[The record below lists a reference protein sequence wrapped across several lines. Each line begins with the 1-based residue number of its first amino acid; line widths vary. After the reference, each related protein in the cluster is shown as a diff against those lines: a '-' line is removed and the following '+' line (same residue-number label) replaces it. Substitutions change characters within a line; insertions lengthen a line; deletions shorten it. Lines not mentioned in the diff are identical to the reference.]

1 VVTTQEALVAPEAA
15 AAKATAVTAAEAAVA
30 EATATEATVAEATAT
45 EATLAEATA
54 TEATAAKATVA
65 ETVAAAAASKRR
77 RGDVHWADHSR
88 DRCRRGGI
96 SCRCGPEKHCA
107 GHRACAECAGGDA
120 AGRRE

>member
-1 VVTTQEALVAPEAA
+1 MVTTPEALVAPEPA
-15 AAKATAVTAAEAAVA
+15 AAKATAVTATETTAAET
-30 EATATEATVAEATAT
+30 TATETTVAEATAT
-45 EATLAEATA
+45 
-54 TEATAAKATVA
+54 KATVA
-65 ETVAAAAASKRR
+65 EAVASAAASKRR